1 MQTTGRWRRP
11 LGQLRHS
18 SQQICEEVSEHQ
30 DRTLEDQFG
39 RGLQNCNRLL
49 LRHPDPDGLQER
61 SKDSGLGCR
70 NKPWLL
76 RFLQQYNAGMNS
88 SETHFLACT
97 SLLHASSCRCIHKKS
112 LHSLAAFTCNKLK
125 STSAKPARPSNATLR
140 DRISAKRK
148 PWTWKLR
155 IADASGD
162 VTALAD
168 RVRWHQSHHGRSS
181 GHTIRRSGPLRAWRV
196 DGSHHSVGGA
206 VGLTELCT
214 PRDPRSIGDRSRSS
228 CWRNRI
234 NLQFSLFTSLAGSFH
249 GSSGCA

>member
-11 LGQLRHS
+11 LGQLRRS

-49 LRHPDPDGLQER
+49 LHHPDPDGLQER

-162 VTALAD
+162 VTHGHLMRQSKAANTRAYAARAD
-168 RVRWHQSHHGRSS
+168 RRDQPRAMPPDHAACR
-181 GHTIRRSGPLRAWRV
+181 RRSMSFPDCWLWRWLV
-196 DGSHHSVGGA
+196 GSSEKELLTP
-206 VGLTELCT
+206 GLVLF
-214 PRDPRSIGDRSRSS
+214 SRSDS
-228 CWRNRI
+228 VDSR
-234 NLQFSLFTSLAGSFH
+234 
-249 GSSGCA
+249 